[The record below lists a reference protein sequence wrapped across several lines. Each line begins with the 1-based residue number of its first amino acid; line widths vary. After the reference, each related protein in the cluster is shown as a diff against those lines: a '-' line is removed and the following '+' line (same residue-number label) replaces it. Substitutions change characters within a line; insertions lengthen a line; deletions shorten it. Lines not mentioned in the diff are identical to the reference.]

1 MSVHDLPDASVV
13 LVSFNT
19 RDLLREC
26 ILTLQRESGGVPHE
40 TIVVDNASRDGSAD
54 MVATEFPEV
63 RLIRSSINLGFAAA
77 NNRAFQMARGRYIV
91 LLNSDAFL
99 RPRALRLSIEHMD
112 EYPRVGLA
120 GGRLVG
126 RDGSWQPSARM
137 YPSALNSLLSMS
149 GLAAKFPKSRFL
161 GRVDRTWADPLQP
174 AQVDWVPGA
183 YSIIRRSV
191 LDQVGLFDE
200 RFFLYYEEVDLCRR
214 IKAANYEVWYWPDIV
229 VEHLGGESAKTVKN
243 LKLASSGSQIELWK
257 MRAELLYFRK
267 HHGAIGAWSSMFLE
281 KSWYRLRAYRNL
293 LSGLTERN
301 VKIADLKHRIATV
314 KQAWRDTQGG
324 RVSPM
329 RPW

>member
-54 MVATEFPEV
+54 MVATDFPEV

-99 RPRALRLSIEHMD
+99 RPGALRLSIEHMD

-161 GRVDRTWADPLQP
+161 GRVDRTWRFRFSPRKSTGCQVPTASYGAACSTRLAYLMNGSFSITRKSISADASRLLTT
-174 AQVDWVPGA
+174 
-183 YSIIRRSV
+183 RS
-191 LDQVGLFDE
+191 G
-200 RFFLYYEEVDLCRR
+200 
-214 IKAANYEVWYWPDIV
+214 
-229 VEHLGGESAKTVKN
+229 
-243 LKLASSGSQIELWK
+243 
-257 MRAELLYFRK
+257 
-267 HHGAIGAWSSMFLE
+267 IGP
-281 KSWYRLRAYRNL
+281 
-293 LSGLTERN
+293 T
-301 VKIADLKHRIATV
+301 
-314 KQAWRDTQGG
+314 
-324 RVSPM
+324 
-329 RPW
+329 